1 MNTGPESAHAPVLSR
16 RSLVRRAAAVAAGVV
31 IAVGATM
38 AVARLVLGV
47 RGPDAWLL
55 LGLLVLSAAVS
66 LLTGGLLI
74 WVSAGR
80 RWDRLGTRLAAAQL
94 VGVLVALLNVVPTTL
109 VMFLSPHDRGL
120 VLLLLIYALAIAL
133 VFASLMSASI
143 AASLGAIRAGAA
155 RMAAGDLGARV
166 PVASERELAEL
177 GTVFNAMA
185 TRLEAAFARQRELE
199 EARQGLIAAV
209 SHDLRTPLASL
220 RVMVEAIIDGVADDP
235 VTIRRYLGAM
245 QRETISLGRLID
257 DLFEMARLD
266 VGPIGLRLE
275 PSPITALISTT
286 LEAMEAQAS
295 RQGIELHA
303 QFDPNLPLVVVDPDR
318 VQRVLYNLVQNALR
332 HTPADGTVTVEAID
346 LGTDVQVNIG
356 DTGEGIA
363 SIDLPHVFE
372 PFYRGDPA
380 RARDGPAGPTG
391 AAGLGLAITRR
402 LIEIHGG
409 RIWVAQPANGG
420 SVFSFTLPKAGP
432 RRSAAP

>member
-1 MNTGPESAHAPVLSR
+1 MNTGTDRVHVPVRSR
-16 RSLVRRAAAVAAGVV
+16 RSVVRHAAAVAAGVV

-47 RGPDAWLL
+47 RGQDARLL
-55 LGLLVLSAAVS
+55 LGLLVLSATVS
-66 LLTGGLLI
+66 LLAGGLLI
-74 WVSAGR
+74 WISAGR

-94 VGVLVALLNVVPTTL
+94 VGVIVALVNVVPTTL

-120 VLLLLIYALAIAL
+120 VLLLLAYALAIAL
-133 VFASLMSASI
+133 VFTSWMSASI
-143 AASLGAIRAGAA
+143 AASLSAIRRGAA
-155 RMAAGDLGARV
+155 QMAAGDLSARV

-177 GTVFNAMA
+177 AAAFNVMA
-185 TRLEAAFARQRELE
+185 ERLEAAFERQREME

-220 RVMVEAIIDGVADDP
+220 RVMVEAIIDGVADEP
-235 VTIRRYLGAM
+235 ATVRRYLAAM

-266 VGPIGLRLE
+266 AGPIGLRLE
-275 PSPITALISTT
+275 PSPITALIGAT

-295 RQGIELHA
+295 RQGIELRA
-303 QFDPNLPLVVVDPDR
+303 QCDPNLPLVVVDPDR

-332 HTPADGTVTVEAID
+332 HTPTDGTVTVEAID
-346 LGTDVQVNIG
+346 LGTDVQVNVG

-363 SIDLPHVFE
+363 PIDLPHVFE
-372 PFYRGDPA
+372 PFYRGDRA
-380 RARDGPAGPTG
+380 RARHGPAGTTG

-420 SVFSFTLPKAGP
+420 SVFSFTLPKTGP
-432 RRSAAP
+432 PRSAAP

>member
-1 MNTGPESAHAPVLSR
+1 MDSTHLPSLSR
-16 RSLVRRAAAVAAGVV
+16 RSLVRHLAAVTVTVA
-31 IAVGATM
+31 ISVGATM
-38 AVARLVLGV
+38 MVARLVLGV
-47 RGPDAWLL
+47 RGSDARLL
-55 LGLLVLSAAVS
+55 LWLLVLSAAVS
-66 LLTGGLLI
+66 LLAGGLLI
-74 WVSAGR
+74 WASAGR

-94 VGVLVALLNVVPTTL
+94 VGVLVALLNMIPTTL

-120 VLLLLIYALAIAL
+120 VLLLLGYALAIAL
-133 VFASLMSASI
+133 VFTSLMSASI
-143 AASLGAIRAGAA
+143 AASLGAIRASAA
-155 RMAAGDLGARV
+155 RMAAGDLSARV
-166 PVASERELAEL
+166 PVGSERELAEL
-177 GTVFNAMA
+177 GTAFNAMA
-185 TRLEAAFARQRELE
+185 AQLEAAFARQRELE

-245 QRETISLGRLID
+245 QRETVSLGRLID

-266 VGPIGLRLE
+266 AGPIGLRLE
-275 PSPITALISTT
+275 PSPITALIGAA
-286 LEAMEAQAS
+286 LEAMEAQAN
-295 RQGIELHA
+295 RQGIELRT
-303 QFDPNLPLVVVDPDR
+303 QVDPSLPLVVVDPDR

-346 LGTDVQVNIG
+346 LGTDVQINVG

-363 SIDLPHVFE
+363 PTDLPHVFE

-380 RARDGPAGPTG
+380 RTRDGSADRTG

-420 SVFSFTLPKAGP
+420 SVFSFTLPKTGP

>member
-1 MNTGPESAHAPVLSR
+1 MDSTHLPILSR
-16 RSLVRRAAAVAAGVV
+16 RSLARRLAAVTVAVA
-31 IAVGATM
+31 ISVGATM
-38 AVARLVLGV
+38 MMARLVLGV
-47 RGPDAWLL
+47 QGPDARLMLWLL
-55 LGLLVLSAAVS
+55 FLSATVS
-66 LLTGGLLI
+66 LLAGGLLI

-94 VGVLVALLNVVPTTL
+94 VGVLVALLNIVPTTL

-120 VLLLLIYALAIAL
+120 VLLLLAYALAIAL
-133 VFASLMSASI
+133 VFTSLMSASI
-143 AASLGAIRAGAA
+143 AASLGDIRASAA
-155 RMAAGDLGARV
+155 RMAAGDLSVRV

-185 TRLEAAFARQRELE
+185 ARLEAAFARQRELE

-245 QRETISLGRLID
+245 QRETVSLGRLID

-266 VGPIGLRLE
+266 AGPIGLRLE
-275 PSPITALISTT
+275 PSPITALIGTT
-286 LEAMEAQAS
+286 LESMEAQANL
-295 RQGIELHA
+295 QGIDLRA
-303 QFDPNLPLVVVDPDR
+303 QFDPNLHLVVVDPDR

-346 LGTDVQVNIG
+346 LGTDVQVNVG

-363 SIDLPHVFE
+363 SNHLPHVFE

-380 RARDGPAGPTG
+380 R
-391 AAGLGLAITRR
+391 
-402 LIEIHGG
+402 
-409 RIWVAQPANGG
+409 
-420 SVFSFTLPKAGP
+420 
-432 RRSAAP
+432 